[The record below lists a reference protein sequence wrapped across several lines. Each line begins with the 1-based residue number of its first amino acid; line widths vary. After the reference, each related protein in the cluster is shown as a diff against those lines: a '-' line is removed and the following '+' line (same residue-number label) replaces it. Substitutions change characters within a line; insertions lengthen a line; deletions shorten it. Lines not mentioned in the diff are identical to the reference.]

1 MSRLT
6 AENIRA
12 FVERDWQRL
21 DESKTHYWNERKSSL
36 GPAEGIRAADELRLQ
51 VLSQRPGW
59 PSVEERTLDLA
70 THQRVAEML
79 ARVSLCPR

>member
-12 FVERDWQRL
+12 FVERDWQGAEEAKAR
-21 DESKTHYWNERKSSL
+21 YWSERKSDL
-36 GPAEGIRAADELRLQ
+36 GPAEGIRIADELRRQ
-51 VLSQRPGW
+51 VIAQHPGW
-59 PSVEERTLDLA
+59 PTAEERASDLA

-79 ARVSLCPR
+79 ARVSFRPC